1 MGKPNRLLYID
12 ICSGTIFA
20 KPHWPL
26 RTSTWPSASS
36 WFPQCVKV
44 SKMKLDIGC
53 YVRIFCMVSPTEVY
67 KVLRLCFGDTP
78 FQAIGQMRANVF
90 PPLSFVSFFF
100 SSPFPSFPSILAQR
114 CGQQSE
120 KQYQT
125 VMHLPYIGFTPSL
138 STETNFMS
146 LSISGWG
153 PACKKRSQQDMNVK
167 GSHSPTS
174 CPHLSP
180 PLIRKALST
189 VI

>member
-12 ICSGTIFA
+12 TCIGTVVA
-20 KPHWPL
+20 KPHLPL

-36 WFPQCVKV
+36 WFSQWVKV
-44 SKMKLDIGC
+44 YKMKLDIGW
-53 YVRIFCMVSPTEVY
+53 YVYFDMVSPTEVY
-67 KVLRLCFGDTP
+67 KMLRLCFADTP

-125 VMHLPYIGFTPSL
+125 VIHLPYRLHTLP
-138 STETNFMS
+138 
-146 LSISGWG
+146 
-153 PACKKRSQQDMNVK
+153 
-167 GSHSPTS
+167 
-174 CPHLSP
+174 
-180 PLIRKALST
+180 
-189 VI
+189 